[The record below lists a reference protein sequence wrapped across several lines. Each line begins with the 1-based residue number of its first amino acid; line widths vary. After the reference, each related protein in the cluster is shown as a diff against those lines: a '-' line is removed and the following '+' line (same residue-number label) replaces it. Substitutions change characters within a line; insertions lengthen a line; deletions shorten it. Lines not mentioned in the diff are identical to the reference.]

1 MSTPGSPVDAYN
13 RLIESGEFHKDAAQ
27 AAAVQAL
34 DRVHHALV
42 NKQPEQSG
50 LLKKLFGS
58 NKPREPEQGLYLWG
72 GVGRGKTW
80 MMDTFFEGLPFEQ
93 KRRVH
98 FHRYMQSVHESLKA
112 LRGTSDPL
120 DVVGKEQASQF
131 RVLCFD
137 EFVVEDIGDA
147 MILSGL
153 LAALFERGV
162 TLVATSNT
170 APDDLYKD
178 GLQRAR
184 FKPAIALI
192 NQHTEVMHMPDGD
205 DYRLRALDT
214 DAIYH
219 VPAGA
224 DADRQLM
231 DTFSAVAGTRHDSDG
246 AISIL
251 GRDIQFRA
259 RGDGVVWFDFAR
271 ICGGPRSSHDYIE
284 IAQEFHTVIIS
295 GIPVFEKTRD
305 DEARRFIEMIDE
317 FYDRNIN
324 VIVSADADPVSLYR
338 GSRLEKPFERTSSRL
353 IEMQSRDYLARE
365 KKV

>member
-1 MSTPGSPVDAYN
+1 MSTPPSPIEAYT
-13 RLIESGEFHKDAAQ
+13 RLIESGEFHKDTAQ
-27 AAAVQAL
+27 AAAVEEL
-34 DRVHHALV
+34 DRVHRALV
-42 NKQPEQSG
+42 DAQPKQGG
-50 LLKKLFGS
+50 LLNRIFGS
-58 NKPREPEQGLYLWG
+58 NKTQEPAKGLYLWG

-80 MMDTFFEGLPFEQ
+80 MMDTFFEGLPFEE

-120 DVVGKEQASQF
+120 NVVGKQQASEF

-153 LAALFERGV
+153 LTALFERGV

-170 APDDLYKD
+170 APDDLYKN

-192 NQHTEVMHMPDGD
+192 NEHTEVMHMPDGD

-219 VPAGA
+219 VPAGV
-224 DADRQLM
+224 DADRHLM
-231 DTFSAVAGTRHDSDG
+231 ETFSAVTGTLHESDG

-251 GRDIQFRA
+251 GRDIDFRA

-295 GIPVFEKTRD
+295 GIPVLEKTRD

-324 VIVSADADPVSLYR
+324 VVVSADADPVSLYR
-338 GSRLEKPFERTSSRL
+338 GRRLAKPFERTSSRL
-353 IEMQSRDYLARE
+353 IEMQSREYLARE
-365 KKV
+365 KKA

>member
-1 MSTPGSPVDAYN
+1 MSPIEAYT
-13 RLIESGEFHKDAAQ
+13 RLIESGEFHKDPSQ
-27 AAAVQAL
+27 AAAVAEL

-42 NKQPEQSG
+42 GREEPKAG
-50 LLKKLFGS
+50 LLTRFFGS
-58 NKPREPEQGLYLWG
+58 KKPIAPARGLYLWG

-80 MMDTFFEGLPFEQ
+80 MMDVFFEGLPFED

-98 FHRYMQSVHESLKA
+98 FHRYMQSVHESLKK
-112 LRGTSDPL
+112 LSGTTDPL
-120 DVVGKEQASQF
+120 DAVGEQQASQF

-153 LAALFERGV
+153 LTALFERGV

-192 NQHTEVMHMPDGD
+192 NEHTEVMRIPDGD

-219 VPAGA
+219 VPAGT
-224 DADRQLM
+224 DADEQLM
-231 DTFSAVAGTRHDSDG
+231 ETFRAVADSRTEMAG

-251 GRDIQFRA
+251 GREIEYRA
-259 RGDGVVWFDFAR
+259 RGDGIVWFDFAR

-284 IAQEFHTVIIS
+284 IAQEFHTVLIS
-295 GIPVFEKTRD
+295 GIPVFDRTRD

-324 VIVSADADPVSLYR
+324 LVVSADADPVSLYTGR
-338 GSRLEKPFERTSSRL
+338 RLEKPFERTTSRL
-353 IEMQSRDYLARE
+353 IEMQSREYLARE
-365 KKV
+365 KKA